1 MNVEHE
7 RMLEEAIWPVL
18 KYFSGIYLHLWRN
31 NTEIFRLEGLFPGQ
45 VLKWTAFKYKAEVLP
60 PKTSCLVS
68 IHIAIIHDLLNVRLI
83 TICVLHKY
91 TNNCH
96 SLAYNKVLLSI
107 KDFFCIC
114 DHPVHVFI

>member
-7 RMLEEAIWPVL
+7 RMFEEAIWPVL
-18 KYFSGIYLHLWRN
+18 KYFSGINLDLLRN

-45 VLKWTAFKYKAEVLP
+45 VLKLIKYKAEVLP
-60 PKTSCLVS
+60 PKTSCLVC

-83 TICVLHKY
+83 AICVLHKY

-114 DHPVHVFI
+114 VHPVHAFI